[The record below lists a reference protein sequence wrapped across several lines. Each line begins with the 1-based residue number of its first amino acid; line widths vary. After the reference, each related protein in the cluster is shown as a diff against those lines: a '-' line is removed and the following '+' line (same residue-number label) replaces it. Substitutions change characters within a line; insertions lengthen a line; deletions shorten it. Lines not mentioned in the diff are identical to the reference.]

1 MTRQDEF
8 IRKYP
13 LIQLVQVVELTVQDW
28 QFIAQG
34 IQLELIPIDPTGQL
48 LTQLNENKKGYELE
62 ELQEVQTSSERQFLH
77 GNTQTEH
84 LKVLLFG

>member
-1 MTRQDEF
+1 M
-8 IRKYP
+8 
-13 LIQLVQVVELTVQDW
+13 QDW

>member
-1 MTRQDEF
+1 M
-8 IRKYP
+8 
-13 LIQLVQVVELTVQDW
+13 QVVELTVQDW